1 MHSPVDSNSDAP
13 GPDLDRPLPL
23 RRLVYLEEAG
33 EVTIGSPETD
43 TYAVFPADGAELVR
57 TLADGLTP
65 REAAERYRAAY
76 GESVDIADLIEVL
89 AELDLLRPADAP
101 TAETPTAETAENAPV
116 RWQRLGGLLFGR
128 PALVGYALVTVLAAV
143 EMVRVPALVPRT
155 DNLFFTSSYT
165 LVVLLLFFGQA
176 PLLALHEAFH
186 ALAGR
191 RLGLR
196 SRLSVGH
203 RLVYLVLETS
213 LDGLVSVPRRQRYL
227 PILAGMLAD
236 VLAIAALTLVADGTR
251 GSAATVARLCLA
263 MAYATVLRLAWQ
275 GFFYLR
281 TDLYVLLSTALGC
294 VNLHA
299 AAVDVLRNTTRR
311 ITGRPPVDLEAHHP
325 VDRRVARWYSWL
337 MVVGYAFTLSMF
349 AGVVV
354 PTAYRLL
361 HDVWSRMT
369 GHGSTAARLDSIV
382 LLLLSLGQTAAVVV
396 LAVRER
402 RAARRPA
409 PARTA

>member
-1 MHSPVDSNSDAP
+1 MHASVDSDSGAP
-13 GPDLDRPLPL
+13 GSDLDRPLPL
-23 RRLVYLEEAG
+23 RRLVYLPEAD

-57 TLADGLTP
+57 MLADGATP
-65 REAAERYRAAY
+65 REAAERYEAVH
-76 GESVDIADLIEVL
+76 GESVDIADLVEVL
-89 AELDLLRPADAP
+89 ADLDLLRPDSAP
-101 TAETPTAETAENAPV
+101 VDEAAPV
-116 RWQRLGGLLFGR
+116 RWQRLGRLVFSR
-128 PALVGYALVTVLAAV
+128 PALIGYALVTALAVV
-143 EMVRVPALVPRT
+143 EMVRTPRLVPSI
-155 DNLFFTSSYT
+155 DHIFFSPSYT
-165 LVVLLLFFGQA
+165 LVVLMLFFGQA

-196 SRLSVGH
+196 SRLSVGR

-227 PILAGMLAD
+227 PIMAGMLAD
-236 VLAIAALTLVADGTR
+236 VLAIAVLTLVADATGGGTA
-251 GSAATVARLCLA
+251 SFCLA

-281 TDLYVLLSTALGC
+281 TDLYVLLSTVLGT

-299 AAVDVLRNTTRR
+299 AAADVLRNALRR
-311 ITGRPPVDLEAHHP
+311 ATGRPPLDLDAHHP
-325 VDRRVARWYSWL
+325 VDRRAARWYAWL
-337 MVVGYAFTLSMF
+337 MLVGYAFTLTVF

-361 HDVWSRMT
+361 HDMWLRLSGQASVA
-369 GHGSTAARLDSIV
+369 GRLDSLALMV
-382 LLLLSLGQTAAVVV
+382 LSLAQTGAVLV
-396 LAVRER
+396 LAARER
-402 RAARRPA
+402 RAARAARTTARPA
-409 PARTA
+409 

>member
-13 GPDLDRPLPL
+13 GLDLDRPLPM
-23 RRLVYLEEAG
+23 RRLVYLEEAD

-57 TLADGLTP
+57 MLADGLTP
-65 REAAERYRAAY
+65 REAAERYRAAH
-76 GESVDIADLIEVL
+76 GESVDIADLVEVL
-89 AELDLLRPADAP
+89 AELDLFRPAD
-101 TAETPTAETAENAPV
+101 TPTAEAAPV
-116 RWQRLGGLLFGR
+116 RWQRLGTLLFGR
-128 PALVGYALVTVLAAV
+128 PALLGYALVTALAAV

-155 DNLFFTSSYT
+155 DNLFFTTSYT

-213 LDGLVSVPRRQRYL
+213 LDGLVSVPRRKRYL

-236 VLAIAALTLVADGTR
+236 VLAIAVLTLVADATR
-251 GSAATVARLCLA
+251 GGAATVARLCLA
-263 MAYATVLRLAWQ
+263 IAYATVLRLAWQ

-299 AAVDVLRNTTRR
+299 AAVDVLRNTVRR
-311 ITGRPPVDLEAHHP
+311 FTGRRPQVDLEAHHP
-325 VDRRVARWYSWL
+325 VDRRVARWYAWL
-337 MVVGYAFTLSMF
+337 MVVGYAFTLTMF

-361 HDVWSRMT
+361 HDVWLRMT
-369 GHGSTAARLDSIV
+369 GQGSTAARLDSIV

>member
-13 GPDLDRPLPL
+13 GLDLDRPLPL
-23 RRLVYLEEAG
+23 RRLVYLEEAD

-57 TLADGLTP
+57 MLADGLTP
-65 REAAERYRAAY
+65 REAAERYRTAH
-76 GESVDIADLIEVL
+76 GESVDIADLVEVL
-89 AELDLLRPADAP
+89 ADLDLLRPADAP
-101 TAETPTAETAENAPV
+101 TVETAPV
-116 RWQRLGGLLFGR
+116 RWQRLGGIVFGR
-128 PALVGYALVTVLAAV
+128 PALVGYALVTALAAV

-155 DNLFFTSSYT
+155 DNLFFTTSYT

-236 VLAIAALTLVADGTR
+236 VLAIAVLTLVADATR
-251 GSAATVARLCLA
+251 GGAATVARLCLA
-263 MAYATVLRLAWQ
+263 IAYATVLRLAWQ

-299 AAVDVLRNTTRR
+299 AAVDVLRNTVGRV
-311 ITGRPPVDLEAHHP
+311 TGRPPVDLEVHHP
-325 VDRRVARWYSWL
+325 VDRRAARWYSWL
-337 MVVGYAFTLSMF
+337 MVVGYAFTLTMF

-361 HDVWSRMT
+361 HDVWLRMT
-369 GHGSTAARLDSIV
+369 GQGSTAARLDSIV
-382 LLLLSLGQTAAVVV
+382 LLLLSLAQTAAVVV

>member
-13 GPDLDRPLPL
+13 GLDLDRPLPM
-23 RRLVYLEEAG
+23 RRLVYLEEAD

-57 TLADGLTP
+57 MLADGLTP
-65 REAAERYRAAY
+65 REAAERYRTAH
-76 GESVDIADLIEVL
+76 GESVDIADLVDVL
-89 AELDLLRPADAP
+89 AELDLFRPAD
-101 TAETPTAETAENAPV
+101 TPTAETVPV

-128 PALVGYALVTVLAAV
+128 PALVGYALLTALAAV

-155 DNLFFTSSYT
+155 DNLFFTTSYT

-236 VLAIAALTLVADGTR
+236 VLAIAVLTLIADVTR
-251 GSAATVARLCLA
+251 GGAATVARLCLA
-263 MAYATVLRLAWQ
+263 IAYATVLRLAWQ

-299 AAVDVLRNTTRR
+299 AAVDVLRNTVRR
-311 ITGRPPVDLEAHHP
+311 VTGRPPVDLEVHHP
-325 VDRRVARWYSWL
+325 VDRRAARWYAWL
-337 MVVGYAFTLSMF
+337 MVVGYAFTLTMF

-361 HDVWSRMT
+361 HDVWLRMT
-369 GHGSTAARLDSIV
+369 GQGSTAARLDSIV
-382 LLLLSLGQTAAVVV
+382 LLLLSLAQTAAVVV

-402 RAARRPA
+402 RAARRPV

>member
-1 MHSPVDSNSDAP
+1 MHSSVDSNSNAP
-13 GPDLDRPLPL
+13 GLDLDRPLPL
-23 RRLVYLEEAG
+23 RRLVYLEEAD

-57 TLADGLTP
+57 MLADGVTP
-65 REAAERYRAAY
+65 REAAERYRAAH
-76 GESVDIADLIEVL
+76 GESVDIADLVEVL
-89 AELDLLRPADAP
+89 ADLDLLRPADAL
-101 TAETPTAETAENAPV
+101 TAEVAPV
-116 RWQRLGGLLFGR
+116 RGRRLGGLLFGR
-128 PALVGYALVTVLAAV
+128 PALFGYALVTALAAV
-143 EMVRVPALVPRT
+143 EMIRVPALVPRA
-155 DNLFFTSSYT
+155 DNLFFSTSYT
-165 LVVLLLFFGQA
+165 LVVLMLFFGQV

-196 SRLSVGH
+196 SRLSVGR

-236 VLAIAALTLVADGTR
+236 VLAIAVLTLVADVTR
-251 GSAATVARLCLA
+251 GGGALVARLCLA
-263 MAYATVLRLAWQ
+263 IAYATVLRLAWQ

-281 TDLYVLLSTALGC
+281 TDLYVLLSTVLGC

-299 AAVDVLRNTTRR
+299 AAVDVLRNAVRR
-311 ITGRPPVDLEAHHP
+311 VTGRQPVDLSVHHP
-325 VDRRVARWYSWL
+325 VDRRAARWYAWL
-337 MVVGYAFTLSMF
+337 MVVGYAFTLTMF

-361 HDVWSRMT
+361 HDMWVRIT
-369 GHGSTAARLDSIV
+369 GEGSPAGRLDSLA
-382 LLLLSLGQTAAVVV
+382 LLLLSLGQVAAVVV
-396 LAVRER
+396 LGVRER
-402 RAARRPA
+402 RAAR
-409 PARTA
+409 TI